1 MFYIIGIIS
10 ILRFVKDKKNQW
22 NVLSNHGL
30 VLICLH
36 NYEGYPMRLIGEVI
50 GITERAVQR
59 IISDLEESGY
69 IVREKEGRK
78 NKYTI
83 LKDASL
89 RHAVSGHCTIGQF
102 LETFNADIEPVEE
115 INSMNH
121 WRIGE
126 HGSEMYHQIKES

>member
-1 MFYIIGIIS
+1 M
-10 ILRFVKDKKNQW
+10 KDKKNQW

-36 NYEGYPMRLIGEVI
+36 NYEGYPMRLIAKVI

-59 IISDLEESGY
+59 IISDLEQFEY
-69 IVREKEGRK
+69 ITREKVGRK
-78 NKYTI
+78 NKYKI
-83 LKDASL
+83 RKEASL
-89 RHAVSGHCTIGQF
+89 RHAVSGHCTVGQF
-102 LETFNADIEPVEE
+102 LECFDANIDAVDE
-115 INSMNH
+115 INNVNH

>member
-1 MFYIIGIIS
+1 MS
-10 ILRFVKDKKNQW
+10 DKRNQW

-30 VLICLH
+30 VLICLN
-36 NYEGYPMRLIGEVI
+36 NYEGYPMRLIGQVI

-59 IISDLEESGY
+59 IVSDLEESGY
-69 IVREKEGRK
+69 IVREKVGRK
-78 NKYTI
+78 NKYKI

-89 RHAVSGHCTIGQF
+89 RHAVSGHCSVGQF
-102 LETFNADIEPVEE
+102 LDSFNADIEAVEE
-115 INSMNH
+115 INSINL